1 MILAYIHP
9 VNGKASDS
17 LQQSLLRWNFSGRK
31 KEYVWFEPTELLVQN
46 RAITIGNFRNGDAL
60 DRWISVY
67 S

>member
-1 MILAYIHP
+1 MARRLTPY
-9 VNGKASDS
+9 SS
-17 LQQSLLRWNFSGRK
+17 LCYDEIFLVEK